1 MASLVHSTSKTI
13 PLKQGKNINSQYLA
27 ILGYLITFII
37 NYFSHHIEWLDRKVG
52 LDENEV
58 H

>member
-1 MASLVHSTSKTI
+1 VVSLVHSTSKTI
-13 PLKQGKNINSQYLA
+13 PLNQGKDFNSQYLA

-37 NYFSHHIEWLDRKVG
+37 NYFSHHIECLDRKIG

>member
-1 MASLVHSTSKTI
+1 LNQCKDF
-13 PLKQGKNINSQYLA
+13 NSQYLA

-37 NYFSHHIEWLDRKVG
+37 NYLSHHIECLDRKIG